1 MPSRADS
8 SDDGAPRAG
17 DPAGSRGHTDPA
29 ASGATAPPAS
39 EALLLAP
46 DPQALAVALTVAPIP
61 TAAATAADTMDLDAM
76 LTAHLPA
83 LRAYVRHR
91 ADRLVSRK
99 ESVSDLVQSVC
110 REVIEHLDRYEHPSA
125 EGFRQ
130 WLFRTAERKI
140 IDRYRYYT
148 AEKRDAGREIDEG
161 TPTTPPALFLTPS
174 RDAIGREDLAAA
186 EAAFARLSGPAQEV
200 IMLSRV
206 QGLSHAEIAQR
217 MQRSEGAVR
226 NLLYRGLAAIS
237 DALHPPAGG
246 PGGSPGPRS

>member
-1 MPSRADS
+1 
-8 SDDGAPRAG
+8 
-17 DPAGSRGHTDPA
+17 
-29 ASGATAPPAS
+29 
-39 EALLLAP
+39 
-46 DPQALAVALTVAPIP
+46 
-61 TAAATAADTMDLDAM
+61 M
-76 LTAHLPA
+76 LQEHLPA

-110 REVIEHLDRYEHPSA
+110 REVIEHVDRFEHQSD

-148 AEKRDAGREIDEG
+148 ADKRDAGREIDEG
-161 TPTTPPALFLTPS
+161 TPTPPPALFQTPS
-174 RDAIGREDLAAA
+174 RDAIAREDLATA
-186 EAAFARLSGPAQEV
+186 EAAFAGLPDATQQV

-217 MQRSEGAVR
+217 LQRSEGAVR
-226 NLLYRGLAAIS
+226 NLLYRGLAVIS
-237 DALHPPAGG
+237 DALHPADATPAARRNGA
-246 PGGSPGPRS
+246 PEATDPRGQTPPAPPAATA